1 MHFVHSSFM
10 LIMAFLFLAHHT
22 TAQQQRMG
30 DASEERVKDETDPV
44 EAFFREGGLRYTF
57 GEDKSSYVK
66 FGVGSQFWVRHI
78 WNNPG
83 SINVQGDTV
92 NQTFDVAMRR
102 MRFSLTGHFA
112 GRFTLYTQFG
122 VNNQTF
128 TSGGAYSPTGPNN
141 KKPGMFIHDFWVK
154 FPLLSEKLNIGIGLN
169 AFNGVSRLTNVSYM
183 FNFMLDNPTFNFP
196 NIEHT
201 DQIGRQLGFF
211 VHGSLA
217 RLNYRFAYAKPFV
230 YADRQRDNPP
240 VGRAVEVENGRM
252 AAKGYAYWQFW
263 DTEASLLPF
272 TRMTYLG
279 KKRILNI
286 GAGFDYHPASTI
298 SLDARGND
306 RYHDRLAVGADIFLE
321 LPTERGNAFNMYL
334 VGYHYDYGPNFLRTS
349 GSMNI
354 SGGGFLEGE
363 PLPQG
368 GGNQQFILG
377 TGNIVYASFGY
388 LLRRS
393 LLEYRGRLQP
403 FYAYT
408 YKIFAGLGT
417 PTMQH
422 DVGLNYLLYGQQVKF
437 SLQYSSR
444 PIYQGSVGPNAQG
457 DVVDN
462 RAMLIF
468 QTQITL

>member
-1 MHFVHSSFM
+1 MHFVHNSFV
-10 LIMAFLFLAHHT
+10 LITAFFCSLNTLS
-22 TAQQQRMG
+22 AQHQLPAKTFREQVQ
-30 DASEERVKDETDPV
+30 EENDPV

-57 GEDKSSYVK
+57 GEEGNAYIK

-83 SINVQGDTV
+83 STNVQGDTV
-92 NQTFDVAMRR
+92 ARTFDVAMRR
-102 MRFSLTGHFA
+102 MRFSLTAHFA
-112 GRFTLYTQFG
+112 RRFTLYTQFG

-128 TSGGAYSPTGPNN
+128 TSGGAYSPTGPDN

-154 FPLLSEKLNIGIGLN
+154 FPLLPEKLNFGIGLN

-211 VHGSLA
+211 AHGNLA

-230 YADRQRDNPP
+230 YADRQRDDPP
-240 VGRAVEVENGRM
+240 VGRAVEVENERM

-263 DTEASLLPF
+263 DTEENLLPF

-279 KKRILNI
+279 KKRILNV

-298 SLDARGND
+298 SLDTDGEEHFHN
-306 RYHDRLAVGADIFLE
+306 RLALGADVFLE
-321 LPTERGNAFNMYL
+321 LPTERGSAFNMYL
-334 VGYHYDYGPNFLRTS
+334 VGYHYDYGPNFLRAS

-354 SGGGFLEGE
+354 SSGGFLEGE

-388 LLRRS
+388 LLHKP
-393 LLEYRGRLQP
+393 LLKSRGRLQP

-408 YKIFAGLGT
+408 YKNFEGLGT
-417 PTMQH
+417 PSMQH
-422 DVGLNYLLYGQQVKF
+422 DLGLNYLLYGQHVKF

-444 PIYQGSVGPNAQG
+444 PIYRGSIGADARG
-457 DVVDN
+457 DVVDS
-462 RAMLIF
+462 RGMLIF
-468 QTQITL
+468 QAQITL